1 MKRIVLTTLVLIS
14 FVTAFADSFGIKNG
28 PYLQNVTERSATLF
42 FTTTERAAAWIEV
55 ECDGWEKPRRFNNSD
70 AGLID
75 AYDTRYTVDIDGL
88 EPGCR
93 YRYRIVA
100 KEMKEFR
107 PYRIT
112 YGDSIASQ
120 WEEFST
126 LPKEIEQSRFVI
138 INDGHD
144 NADKVRSLLNISQLK
159 DADAV
164 IYLGDMISYFENG
177 EAPYKGFIDVSVE
190 LFARNKPFI
199 AVRGNHETRGNLAR
213 NYKEYVGC
221 PNGRFYNIYYYGNT
235 ALIVLDTGEDKPDS
249 HPVYGGI
256 NDFDSYRREQA
267 LWLQQEIKS
276 KRFRKCSNRIVLMHI
291 PPFVT
296 GDHGSENHAEN
307 ELVEL
312 FTPIF
317 NKAKIDLVLSGHTH
331 RHYSIEPDGKERM
344 FPIVINDNRS
354 VIDLTSD
361 EEGIT
366 VKITDIDGNVTMN
379 RKL

>member
-1 MKRIVLTTLVLIS
+1 MKRILLTAIVLIAT
-14 FVTAFADSFGIKNG
+14 VAAFADGFGIKNG
-28 PYLQNVTERSATLF
+28 PYIQNVTEEGAEIF
-42 FTTTERAAAWIEV
+42 FTTSQRAAAWVEV
-55 ECDGWEKPRRFNNSD
+55 YADGWEAPRRYCNID

-75 AYDTRYTVDIDGL
+75 AYDTRHAVEISGL
-88 EPGCR
+88 DAGCS

-100 KEMKEFR
+100 REMKEFR

-112 YGDSIASQ
+112 YGDSIATQ
-120 WEEFST
+120 WEKFST
-126 LPKEIEQSRFVI
+126 LPLKIEKSRFVV

-144 NADKVRSLLNISQLK
+144 NADKVRSLLNLSQLK
-159 DADAV
+159 DANAV
-164 IYLGDMISYFENG
+164 IYLGDMISYFEND

-213 NYKEYVGC
+213 RYKEYVGR
-221 PNGRFYNIYYYGNT
+221 PNGRFYNIFYFGNT

-276 KRFRKCSNRIVLMHI
+276 KRFRKCTNRIVLMHI

-331 RHYSIEPDGKERM
+331 RHYSIEPDGKRQ

-354 VIDLTSD
+354 VMDLTSD
-361 EEGIT
+361 KEGIGVT
-366 VKITDIDGNVTMN
+366 ITDIDGNVTMN
-379 RKL
+379 KKF